1 MNIIKSQECS
11 KSFEIARLKENNNH
25 LPKTLIVLKYLQIF
39 TKYQEHY
46 ATFQISH
53 ILENIKKK
61 T

>member
-11 KSFEIARLKENNNH
+11 KSFEIACLKENNN
-25 LPKTLIVLKYLQIF
+25 LPKTLIVLKNLQIF

-61 T
+61 P